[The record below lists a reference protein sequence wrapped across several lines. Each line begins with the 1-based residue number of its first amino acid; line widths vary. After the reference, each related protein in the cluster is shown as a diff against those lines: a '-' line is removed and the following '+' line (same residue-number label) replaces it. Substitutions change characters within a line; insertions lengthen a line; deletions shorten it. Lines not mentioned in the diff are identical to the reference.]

1 MNHRPLR
8 RAIALSLL
16 ALLALAGTASA
27 DRLFADGDVL
37 TPTIE
42 GSKHLG
48 NVSPGAEVSVDIGFV
63 INCTG
68 VAHVDAGQS
77 VVLSGNGGIQPGDG
91 LIVSVST
98 AVLDPAPIGWAG
110 GWNGMSR
117 SGAVAPWRCI
127 QPRHPPRPHGAGQRL
142 HVHGRVGSIL
152 PAGRQWG

>member
-42 GSKHLG
+42 GTKHLG

-77 VVLSGNGGIQPGDG
+77 VVLSANGGTQPGDG

-98 AVLDPAPIGWAG
+98 AVLDPAPIGWAADGTGCPDPVPSLPG
-110 GWNGMSR
+110 GAFSHVTLR
-117 SGAVAPWRCI
+117 APTA
-127 QPRHPPRPHGAGQRL
+127 PGQRV